1 MELHE
6 RPDAKSRGELPLLFL
21 ESCKSPREFAE
32 GLVNDAQQFN
42 GFNLILSDISSNT
55 MVYVTNR
62 PKGSEEEEAFI
73 VHDVSP
79 GLHVVSNANLDSPD
93 WPKVQKLG
101 LGFKE
106 QLLNYGEGE
115 IPLKEIGKKLGRCG
129 TRSTIAL
136 AITRNGEVSFDE
148 TYLEDGTW
156 KEKTI
161 SYRIQNTHK
170 IKQLNK

>member
-1 MELHE
+1 Q
-6 RPDAKSRGELPLLFL
+6 
-21 ESCKSPREFAE
+21 SCKSPREFAE

-55 MVYVTNR
+55 MVY
-62 PKGSEEEEAFI
+62 
-73 VHDVSP
+73 DVSP

-170 IKQLNK
+170 IKQLNN